1 MRLTISGKNFTLTE
15 GIKDAAE
22 EKIKKIERLVGDDA
36 SVAVLVSA
44 KKEKS
49 MQKGQRSP
57 LSSME
62 M

>member
-22 EKIKKIERLVGDDA
+22 EKLKKIERLVGDEA
-36 SVAVLVSA
+36 SVSFLVSA

-49 MQKGQRSP
+49 MQKGQK
-57 LSSME
+57 
-62 M
+62 